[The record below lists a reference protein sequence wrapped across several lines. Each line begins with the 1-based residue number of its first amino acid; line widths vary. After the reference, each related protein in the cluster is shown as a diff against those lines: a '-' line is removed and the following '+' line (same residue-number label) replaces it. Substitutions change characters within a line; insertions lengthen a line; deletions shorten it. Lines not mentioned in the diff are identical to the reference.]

1 MYWQIYAYI
10 IDGIVKGTGVYEP
23 LGAYTN
29 ANMVAKNLFG
39 NDAFAVDVTYY
50 PVQAGDT
57 YIDGAFYRDGEEV
70 KRLDPI
76 GDDIY
81 DVKLGIAELG
91 ELVAELLGGE

>member
-10 IDGIVKGTGVYEP
+10 LDGIVKGTGVFEP

-29 ANMVAKNLFG
+29 ANAVAQNLYG
-39 NDAFAVDVTYY
+39 YNAFAVDVTYY
-50 PVQAGDT
+50 PVQSGDM
-57 YIDGAFYRDGEEV
+57 YADGVFYRDGNPIE
-70 KRLDPI
+70 RLDPV

-91 ELVAELLGGE
+91 ELVAGLIGG